1 MGKKNKQLC
10 YLIRQLKQY
19 NQQINMKQTFLNDP
33 KKRFG
38 ILGKGAGA
46 SVYIIK
52 NKNEFDIN
60 KITNQINQVFEYLKE
75 EPKIL
80 FSLIGKKYKDLRIY
94 AKNNR
99 IKIKDIFLN
108 DKEKRFVL
116 SESNSLGD
124 IGITLSKEFREKY
137 NINKNN
143 IYKNNINNNNNNSFY
158 DDMHDFR
165 KDIIE

>member
-1 MGKKNKQLC
+1 M
-10 YLIRQLKQY
+10 
-19 NQQINMKQTFLNDP
+19 
-33 KKRFG
+33 
-38 ILGKGAGA
+38 
-46 SVYIIK
+46 
-52 NKNEFDIN
+52 
-60 KITNQINQVFEYLKE
+60 
-75 EPKIL
+75 
-80 FSLIGKKYKDLRIY
+80 
-94 AKNNR
+94 
-99 IKIKDIFLN
+99 N